1 MDISKKE
8 PIYSISTAAKLLGIS
23 VPTLRVYEK
32 EGLIIPYKKES
43 NQRLYSQADLERV
56 ECIRNGIN
64 EKKISINGIKAMYS
78 LIPCWEVIQ
87 CSDENRANC
96 SAYNT
101 EEEPCWT
108 SNHPHTVCEHKS
120 CRDCEVYSEYS
131 NCGNIK
137 DLLKNLTRQAS

>member
-32 EGLIIPYKKES
+32 EGLIIPFKKES

-64 EKKISINGIKAMYS
+64 EKKISVNGIKAMYS
-78 LIPCWEVIQ
+78 LIP
-87 CSDENRANC
+87 
-96 SAYNT
+96 
-101 EEEPCWT
+101 
-108 SNHPHTVCEHKS
+108 
-120 CRDCEVYSEYS
+120 
-131 NCGNIK
+131 
-137 DLLKNLTRQAS
+137 LLGGYKMFRRR